1 MNRLTTAVS
10 GTQST
15 ARNGLRLA
23 LLMTALLIAGC
34 AHQKPVVYPR
44 AGAPHGS
51 AGQQQ
56 AAEMC
61 MARAEAYGLDYSDGD
76 VARRTAEGGVVGGA
90 GGAVAGAI
98 YGDWAQGALA
108 GVASGATVGLLRGL
122 FAADAPAPVFRN
134 FVGRCLAERGYD
146 VIGWQ

>member
-1 MNRLTTAVS
+1 
-10 GTQST
+10 
-15 ARNGLRLA
+15 
-23 LLMTALLIAGC
+23 AGC
-34 AHQKPVVYPR
+34 AHQKPVIYPR
-44 AGAPHGS
+44 SRAPQPS

-56 AAEMC
+56 VVDMC
-61 MARAEAYGLDYSDGD
+61 MARAEAYGLDYNGSDI
-76 VARRTAEGGVVGGA
+76 ARRTAEGGVVGGA

-98 YGDWAQGALA
+98 YGNWERGAVA